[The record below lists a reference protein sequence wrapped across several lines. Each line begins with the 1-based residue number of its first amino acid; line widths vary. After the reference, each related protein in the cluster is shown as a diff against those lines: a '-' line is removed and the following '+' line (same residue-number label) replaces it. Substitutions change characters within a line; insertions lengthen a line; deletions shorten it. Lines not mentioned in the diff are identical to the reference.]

1 MKPTSFLRRA
11 NQARY
16 RVICFAGVLALGLS
30 YGQAAQ
36 AEETTPS
43 SISVHIERGLLS
55 VEARNVP
62 LGEVLEAIAKQANF
76 QLDTKGDLDIP
87 VTWSFANVPVDEGVQ
102 RLLHNVSSVM
112 TYARFQNGGPAPL
125 AKVTT
130 FRRKVDLADNS
141 VHVARTI
148 PPPQTRKATKVEEPQ
163 HEPTVSLDDDR
174 EDRLRAV
181 QRLSR
186 KPNAASIKDL
196 ALLVSKDDDP
206 VIRRFAAI
214 GLGKLRVPEAKAALM
229 KSLSDEDTQVRRRAI
244 QGLGKTW
251 GFEAFEP
258 LSTALV
264 EDAEPSVRR
273 QAALRLGRLYSEAA
287 YQVLD
292 AARFDSDFSVRQAV
306 LVELIRREKMLALAQ
321 VHNRP

>member
-1 MKPTSFLRRA
+1 MQPSSFSRRA
-11 NQARY
+11 KHARR
-16 RVICFAGVLALGLS
+16 RVICLVGVLALGLS
-30 YGQAAQ
+30 YGQDAQ

-55 VEARNVP
+55 VDARNAP

-112 TYARFQNGGPAPL
+112 IYAQSKNGGPAAL

-130 FRRKVDLADNS
+130 FRRKVDPAANS
-141 VHVARTI
+141 VQVARTI
-148 PPPQTRKATKVEEPQ
+148 PPPQTQKATKVEEPQ

-181 QRLSR
+181 RRLSR
-186 KPNAASIKDL
+186 KPDAASIKDL
-196 ALLVSKDDDP
+196 ALLVSKDEDP
-206 VIRRFAAI
+206 VIRRLAAI
-214 GLGKLRVPEAKAALM
+214 GLGKLRAPEAKAALM

-244 QGLGKTW
+244 QGLGNTW
-251 GFEAFEP
+251 GFEAFD
-258 LSTALV
+258 LLTTALT
-264 EDAEPSVRR
+264 DDHEPSVRR
-273 QAALRLGRLYSEAA
+273 QAALRLGRLYSDAA

-292 AARFDSDFSVRQAV
+292 TARFDTDFSVRQAV
-306 LVELIRREKMLALAQ
+306 LVGLARMEKM
-321 VHNRP
+321 

>member
-1 MKPTSFLRRA
+1 MLPSSFSRRA
-11 NQARY
+11 NQACRG
-16 RVICFAGVLALGLS
+16 VICLVGVLALGLS
-30 YGQAAQ
+30 YGQAAE

-55 VEARNVP
+55 VDARNAP
-62 LGEVLEAIAKQANF
+62 LDEVLEAIAKQANF

-112 TYARFQNGGPAPL
+112 TYARSQNGGPAAL
-125 AKVTT
+125 VKVTT

-148 PPPQTRKATKVEEPQ
+148 SPLQTQKATKVEEPQ

-181 QRLSR
+181 RRLSR
-186 KPNAASIKDL
+186 KPDAASIKDL
-196 ALLVSKDDDP
+196 ALLASQDDDP
-206 VIRRFAAI
+206 VIRRIAAI
-214 GLGKLRVPEAKAALM
+214 GLGKLRVPEAKAALVE
-229 KSLSDEDTQVRRRAI
+229 SLSDEDSLVRRRAI

-251 GFEAFEP
+251 GFEAFD
-258 LSTALV
+258 LLTTALT
-264 EDAEPSVRR
+264 DDHEPSVRR
-273 QAALRLGRLYSEAA
+273 QAALRLGRLYSDAA
-287 YQVLD
+287 YEVLD
-292 AARFDSDFSVRQAV
+292 AARFDTDFSVRQAV
-306 LVELIRREKMLALAQ
+306 LVGLARMEKM
-321 VHNRP
+321 